1 MDHDSWSKQSFMPFF
16 LWALHPPSDTG
27 FVNCSQGQIWNKQ
40 KSQRNFLTVEEA
52 EDHRSLSNEHLFL
65 TCQRSIKKKEELTDG
80 INRHAVSGV
89 LNEFFD
95 SSFENSN
102 HDVKLVTTCMAL
114 RNWWRT
120 SPKHMFYSRYTI
132 HRHNLLV
139 VDYPYIL
146 LIFRRLGISGHC
158 KRSSTQRFD
167 NRFLS
172 IQSGNHTGGGTT
184 SRFRISPDTY
194 IWK

>member
-1 MDHDSWSKQSFMPFF
+1 MKQAVIHAF
-16 LWALHPPSDTG
+16 L
-27 FVNCSQGQIWNKQ
+27 
-40 KSQRNFLTVEEA
+40 
-52 EDHRSLSNEHLFL
+52 SLSTAPTVRHWVCELQPGANLKQAKKSTEFSDSRRGGGPSESE
-65 TCQRSIKKKEELTDG
+65 QRASVFDLPAEYQKKEELTDG

-194 IWK
+194 I